1 MAVVQWNPCHRTF
14 LTFCNIC
21 NDARD
26 GKIRQDMTMWPAVDL
41 FESCTVAVTSCTVA
55 VTCSYAH
62 VLSLPQ
68 FSQETSELSF
78 TELSSHLSILFL
90 CSICSVQDGQAGN
103 NVLRLRLDQ
112 SITANTPHYL
122 RMTLGKPK
130 GTSGGD
136 GCTERGFILRRVP
149 KKTPTQSI
157 KVMKFFEKVEN
168 SAKYKMVF
176 HRIFRL
182 FLFFVVT
189 NLDQR
194 PAMRWRLFGVL
205 VCCFQGP
212 VLRQG
217 AQLSL
222 DHSQHRLQQV
232 SHGQLS

>member
-1 MAVVQWNPCHRTF
+1 MQEMKRYEKIWRYDLQRTF
-14 LTFCNIC
+14 LSY
-21 NDARD
+21 A
-26 GKIRQDMTMWPAVDL
+26 QWQWPAVML
-41 FESCTVAVTSCTVA
+41 TFCFCHSFHRKHPNWV
-55 VTCSYAH
+55 
-62 VLSLPQ
+62 
-68 FSQETSELSF
+68 F

-136 GCTERGFILRRVP
+136 GCTERGWTMRRVP
-149 KKTPTQSI
+149 TKKTPTQST
-157 KVMKFFEKVEN
+157 KVMKFFEKMEN
-168 SAKYKMVF
+168 SVKYKMVF
-176 HRIFRL
+176 PSSSVYLVIFCCHEFRSAL
-182 FLFFVVT
+182 
-189 NLDQR
+189 
-194 PAMRWRLFGVL
+194 PMRWRLFGVL

>member
-26 GKIRQDMTMWPAVDL
+26 EKIWEDMTMWPAVDL
-41 FESCTVAVTSCTVA
+41 FESCTVAVT
-55 VTCSYAH
+55 CSYAH
-62 VLSLPQ
+62 VLFLPQ

-130 GTSGGD
+130 GTVGSRLHG
-136 GCTERGFILRRVP
+136 ERLNHEDVP
-149 KKTPTQSI
+149 KKTPTQST
-157 KVMKFFEKVEN
+157 KVIILWEGGELCQLQDGVP
-168 SAKYKMVF
+168 
-176 HRIFRL
+176 ILFRL
-182 FLFFVVT
+182 FSSFFCCHGSRSA
-189 NLDQR
+189 L
-194 PAMRWRLFGVL
+194 PMRWRLFGVL